1 MATPQAVAAEDR
13 VRTRFLEQHLRIRLS
28 GSPRAICGMLVC
40 VDSQG
45 NAILNEAVE
54 QTLDPETDEVR
65 FERHVPMVMIP
76 GKWIST
82 VAVLSAPPAD
92 PLQRQ
97 AEAQAYLGSSMY
109 L

>member
-1 MATPQAVAAEDR
+1 MATPQASAAEDR
-13 VRTRFLEQHLRIRLS
+13 VRTRYLEQHLRIRLS
-28 GSPRAICGMLVC
+28 DSPRAICGMLVC
-40 VDSQG
+40 IDSQG

-54 QTLDPETDEVR
+54 QTLDPQTDEVCS
-65 FERHVPMVMIP
+65 ERHVPMVMIP

-82 VAVLSAPPAD
+82 VAVLPAPPVD

-97 AEAQAYLGSSMY
+97 AHAQAYLGSSMY